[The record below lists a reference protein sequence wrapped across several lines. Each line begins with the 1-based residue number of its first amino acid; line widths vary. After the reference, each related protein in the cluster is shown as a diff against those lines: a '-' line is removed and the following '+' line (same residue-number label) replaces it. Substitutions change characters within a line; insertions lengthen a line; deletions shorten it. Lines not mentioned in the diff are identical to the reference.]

1 MFDIGWSE
9 LLVLGVIALIFV
21 GPKELP
27 GLLRTVGRYAG
38 VLKQQAAEFR
48 AHFDQAL
55 KEAELDQLKNE
66 LTGFRNEMEGAAR
79 GAMRAAEKQAE
90 SAGRAIQDADVSKDA
105 SSGSAFSTPGTP
117 IAEPDPFEGPD
128 ITDENGL
135 PVESGK
141 STGAATQRAD
151 ASASAGQS
159 APAPASASPQPAS
172 SAPAPDKTGAAE
184 P

>member
-27 GLLRTVGRYAG
+27 GLLRTIGRYAG
-38 VLKQQAAEFR
+38 VLKQQASEFR

-55 KEAELDQLKNE
+55 KEAELDQLKNDIK
-66 LTGFRNEMEGAAR
+66 GFRNEMEGAAR
-79 GAMRAAEKQAE
+79 DAMRAAEKQAE
-90 SAGRAIQDADVSKDA
+90 SAGRAVKDTKNTKNAA
-105 SSGSAFSTPGTP
+105 STSSAPGTP
-117 IAEPDPFEGPD
+117 ISEPDPFDGPD

-135 PVESGK
+135 PVERSESVAAESRNEGSSSQK
-141 STGAATQRAD
+141 SAESP
-151 ASASAGQS
+151 ASAPASGT
-159 APAPASASPQPAS
+159 APASAVE
-172 SAPAPDKTGAAE
+172 KTGAAE

>member
-55 KEAELDQLKNE
+55 KEAELDQLKNDI
-66 LTGFRNEMEGAAR
+66 TGFRNEMEGAAR
-79 GAMRAAEKQAE
+79 DAMRAAEKQAD
-90 SAGRAIQDADVSKDA
+90 SAGRAIKDA
-105 SSGSAFSTPGTP
+105 EGKKVAAGGGSTAPGTP
-117 IAEPDPFEGPD
+117 ISEPDPFDGPD
-128 ITDENGL
+128 ITDENGM
-135 PVESGK
+135 PVETSKPAGIA
-141 STGAATQRAD
+141 SQSAD
-151 ASASAGQS
+151 APSSSAGQGAQAPASTPTPAS
-159 APAPASASPQPAS
+159 APAAAVE
-172 SAPAPDKTGAAE
+172 KTGAAE
-184 P
+184 S

>member
-27 GLLRTVGRYAG
+27 GVLRTIGRYVG

-48 AHFDQAL
+48 SHFDQAL

-66 LTGFRNEMEGAAR
+66 ITGFRSEVEGAAR
-79 GAMRAAEKQAE
+79 DAMRVAEKQAE
-90 SAGRAIQDADVSKDA
+90 SAGRAVHGTSVKTNA
-105 SSGSAFSTPGTP
+105 SGGSATPGTP
-117 IAEPDPFEGPD
+117 IAEPDAFEGPD
-128 ITDENGL
+128 ITDENGM
-135 PVESGK
+135 PVEMSK
-141 STGAATQRAD
+141 SAEPVA
-151 ASASAGQS
+151 QS
-159 APAPASASPQPAS
+159 AAAPAQQSAQASVSEPKPASAV
-172 SAPAPDKTGAAE
+172 DKTGAGE